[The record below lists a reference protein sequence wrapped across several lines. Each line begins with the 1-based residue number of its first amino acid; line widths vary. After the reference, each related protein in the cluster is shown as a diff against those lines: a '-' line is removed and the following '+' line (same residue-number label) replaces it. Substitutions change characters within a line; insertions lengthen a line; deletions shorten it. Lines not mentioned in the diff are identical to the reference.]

1 MKLEEKLLLL
11 RKKYGYSQEQLADK
25 LEVARQT
32 VGKWENGQA
41 VPEIGVFIKLSELYN
56 VTIDRLIKEDEC
68 NIELFNNN
76 DLKVRSLV
84 DFLNEAKQNTYAA
97 HGKEVDSCRLQSHDL
112 AYESGKYR
120 YYDSYFGGQQFSG
133 EEVIWHEEVPIWAMN
148 YCGRVISMNFSGD
161 FLKEALFHVPVDKPY
176 RGPEIYQSGE
186 YTYHCKVEG
195 EFVWY
200 QGYEDIFYGDEKVY
214 ECFFHGGSIK

>member
-84 DFLNEAKQNTYAA
+84 DFLIEAKQNTYAA

-200 QGYEDIFYGDEKVY
+200 QGYEDIFYGDEKAY

>member
-1 MKLEEKLLLL
+1 MIFEGT
-11 RKKYGYSQEQLADK
+11 KKSIFFGLWLTRA
-25 LEVARQT
+25 
-32 VGKWENGQA
+32 GQA

-84 DFLNEAKQNTYAA
+84 DVLIEAKQNTYAA

>member
-84 DFLNEAKQNTYAA
+84 DFLIEAKQNTYAA